1 MQLKQRFQSQLVL
14 RKEPLCCIWNHC
26 LWIPF
31 CFVRSSCM
39 CCCKTGICSA
49 ADRASATGSRTNSVK
64 RFGLCFSSF
73 ASQQELLK
81 RYRSFLYF
89 VLRECIVFSL
99 RFCIAHT
106 IELSLKHWQPQKWNV
121 LCAKM
126 SFHFKS
132 HFQIVNQL
140 ANPTPDLHSIS
151 LCPLPLFINE
161 FESLVF
167 FVATAPGCV
176 CFCAWADNPGVIC
189 NHFQSSQF
197 QWR

>member
-1 MQLKQRFQSQLVL
+1 
-14 RKEPLCCIWNHC
+14 
-26 LWIPF
+26 
-31 CFVRSSCM
+31 M

-81 RYRSFLYF
+81 RYRSFLYLFWESVSCFPCGF
-89 VLRECIVFSL
+89 VLRTPL
-99 RFCIAHT
+99 K
-106 IELSLKHWQPQKWNV
+106 LSLKHWQPQKWN
-121 LCAKM
+121 CAVCQNVI
-126 SFHFKS
+126 S
-132 HFQIVNQL
+132 FQIPFSDRQSACKSYTWSTFNF
-140 ANPTPDLHSIS
+140 T
-151 LCPLPLFINE
+151 LPSASFINE